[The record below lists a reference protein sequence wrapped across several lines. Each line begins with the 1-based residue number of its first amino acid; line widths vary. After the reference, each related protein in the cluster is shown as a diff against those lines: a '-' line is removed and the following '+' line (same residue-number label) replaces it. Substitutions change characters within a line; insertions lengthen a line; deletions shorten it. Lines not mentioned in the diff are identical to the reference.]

1 MLRDARRNAGLDQ
14 AELARRAATAQ
25 TYVSRVERG
34 VTVPS
39 LPTLERLLAAMGL
52 RLRPQ
57 IDHVSTGNR
66 GPGELRR
73 EFLAS
78 TSEQRIDEAM
88 TLSAFLT
95 GIAGEGG
102 DER

>member
-1 MLRDARRNAGLDQ
+1 MLRGARRRAGLDQ
-14 AELARRAATAQ
+14 TELARRAATTQ

-52 RLRPQ
+52 RLRLQ
-57 IDHVSTGNR
+57 IEQVSTGNR
-66 GPGELRR
+66 GPDELRR

-78 TSEQRIDEAM
+78 TSGQRIDEAM

-95 GIAGEGG
+95 GIATEAGS
-102 DER
+102 ER

>member
-1 MLRDARRNAGLDQ
+1 MLRDARLRAGLGQ
-14 AELARRAATAQ
+14 AELARRAATTQ

-39 LPTLERLLAAMGL
+39 LPTLERLLAAIGL
-52 RLRPQ
+52 RLMPQ
-57 IDHVSTGNR
+57 IEAVSTGNM
-66 GPGELRR
+66 GSAALRR
-73 EFLAS
+73 EYLAS
-78 TSEQRIDEAM
+78 TPEQRIDEAM

-95 GIAGEGG
+95 GIAAEAG

>member
-1 MLRDARRNAGLDQ
+1 MLRDARLRAGLEQ
-14 AELARRAATAQ
+14 AELARRAATTQ

-52 RLRPQ
+52 RLLAQ
-57 IDHVSTGNR
+57 IEEVSTGNR

-78 TSEQRIDEAM
+78 TPEQRIDEAM

-95 GIAGEGG
+95 GIAGEAR